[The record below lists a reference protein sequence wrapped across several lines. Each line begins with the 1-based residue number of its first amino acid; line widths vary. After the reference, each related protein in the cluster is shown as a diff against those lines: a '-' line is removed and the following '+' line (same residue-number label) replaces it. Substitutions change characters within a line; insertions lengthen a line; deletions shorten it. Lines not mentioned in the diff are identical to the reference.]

1 MITLSCWASDTPVM
15 TWLIRGMWGA
25 IFVYVAVFLLLQ
37 AVVVKMRSPDGDGMT
52 AKDEIK
58 AGEQAEA
65 HAPVVEDGEEAEIV
79 SENVA
84 E

>member
-1 MITLSCWASDTPVM
+1 MITLSWWASETPVM

-25 IFVYVAVFLLLQ
+25 IFVYVAVFLILQ
-37 AVVVKMRSPDGDGMT
+37 AAVVKMRSRNGEDLTPT
-52 AKDEIK
+52 DEIM
-58 AGEQAEA
+58 A